1 MKVTYIRV
9 SYLMAGVNII
19 LGSIGKHLLLQTEPF
34 VDNLDDT
41 IVGLFSQVLVG
52 VGQEGGGG
60 VVEHLVLHLDPLLHV
75 DLLPPALLPLHTLV
89 LVLAQALVTKVTWD
103 QGVRV
108 HIDGN

>member
-1 MKVTYIRV
+1 
-9 SYLMAGVNII
+9 MAGVNII
-19 LGSIGKHLLLQTEPF
+19 LGSIGKHLVLQLNPLRP
-34 VDNLDDT
+34 NLDDT
-41 IVGLFSQVLVG
+41 TLGLFSQVLVG

>member
-1 MKVTYIRV
+1 
-9 SYLMAGVNII
+9 MAGVNII

-75 DLLPPALLPLHTLV
+75 NLLPPALLTITFLLILT
-89 LVLAQALVTKVTWD
+89 QALITKVT
-103 QGVRV
+103 
-108 HIDGN
+108 